1 MRRYVI
7 ECKENTC
14 INSNRDHSLD
24 EEWTEI
30 ARTINVEWSNG
41 LARWQRVVI
50 EAEHLKT
57 ELGKLESTS
66 VIGTSLTR
74 NADTA
79 MSCYGSTIRDVLRF
93 VVEYDSYSLVHSIKM
108 MREYYVRHEKAN
120 RRLTTHD
127 LDPNRQSD
135 RIMYTIMALQE
146 VVEDGFPD
154 GILWWIGK
162 LKHGMR
168 DVPYN
173 KGVENWLSGMALLDE
188 LHTLW
193 CWRQTAGHQ
202 EPVTEDALT
211 REIIARDSLPPN
223 FNIRKYR
230 TSQAIMGKS
239 EGDRECGRLLR
250 GFCELSVPK
259 GPKDLSWLKK
269 TVRAREVLA
278 KFWQCVRG
286 TWSDRQKRMG
296 RFEAFTA
303 QVLSH
308 MSFDISPDFFLKL
321 EEERQHI
328 ETKHKAE
335 KSLKEQLQGDSK
347 FTPPSWDTSKGED
360 GVVRRN
366 LPKKSN
372 AVRNNAPI
380 EDRLRHAILEQA
392 PPEDTTVASQGS
404 ELKTRIPVKQDTL
417 SLMAKI
423 FPTGAD
429 GTNTVRWTQFLQAVT
444 DAGMTATQGAGS
456 AVVFRNHQ
464 GSIAFHMPHPEPV
477 VDAVKLRGF
486 GKRLHKWFGWRNDT
500 FVLRQKDGN

>member
-193 CWRQTAGHQ
+193 CWRQTAG
-202 EPVTEDALT
+202 PVRSSPETACRPTSTFGSTEL
-211 REIIARDSLPPN
+211 
-223 FNIRKYR
+223 
-230 TSQAIMGKS
+230 
-239 EGDRECGRLLR
+239 
-250 GFCELSVPK
+250 
-259 GPKDLSWLKK
+259 
-269 TVRAREVLA
+269 
-278 KFWQCVRG
+278 
-286 TWSDRQKRMG
+286 
-296 RFEAFTA
+296 
-303 QVLSH
+303 
-308 MSFDISPDFFLKL
+308 
-321 EEERQHI
+321 
-328 ETKHKAE
+328 HK
-335 KSLKEQLQGDSK
+335 
-347 FTPPSWDTSKGED
+347 PSWES
-360 GVVRRN
+360 RRAIA
-366 LPKKSN
+366 SA
-372 AVRNNAPI
+372 AVCC
-380 EDRLRHAILEQA
+380 
-392 PPEDTTVASQGS
+392 VAFASCPSQRV
-404 ELKTRIPVKQDTL
+404 LKTSP
-417 SLMAKI
+417 
-423 FPTGAD
+423 G
-429 GTNTVRWTQFLQAVT
+429 
-444 DAGMTATQGAGS
+444 
-456 AVVFRNHQ
+456 
-464 GSIAFHMPHPEPV
+464 
-477 VDAVKLRGF
+477 
-486 GKRLHKWFGWRNDT
+486 
-500 FVLRQKDGN
+500 